1 MSMTGCDTLEGKE
14 KMTYATGH
22 PRPCITVIMANFNG
36 GRFLPS
42 AIESVQNQTL
52 TDLELIICDDAST
65 DNSVQIIS
73 GYASADPRI
82 KLLRTAL
89 NAGPACARNRALE
102 IATGSWIAIMDS
114 DDIMHPARLK
124 TLVAN
129 ATRDEASIAADD
141 LVVFYQDGAKSSHG
155 LLSGIHVHEP
165 FWVGLADFIR
175 SNIFYSKGDGLG
187 YLKPIIRADLLQ
199 ANGIRYNE
207 TLSIGEDYE
216 FVLRL
221 LIAGLKYR
229 VYPQQLYFYR
239 KHGASISHRLSSK
252 AARAILEVDQFL
264 YAKLEHS
271 SGEVRSACMARIKSI
286 ETVLAFNAVIDALKL
301 RNFSGAAVRFLRRPR
316 LLVLMREP
324 ASAWLS
330 RFRVRQHSPVQ
341 RVSQLLGRAA
351 Q

>member
-1 MSMTGCDTLEGKE
+1 
-14 KMTYATGH
+14 MTYATGH
-22 PRPCITVIMANFNG
+22 QRPCITVIIANFNG

-165 FWVGLADFIR
+165 F
-175 SNIFYSKGDGLG
+175 
-187 YLKPIIRADLLQ
+187 
-199 ANGIRYNE
+199 
-207 TLSIGEDYE
+207 
-216 FVLRL
+216 
-221 LIAGLKYR
+221 
-229 VYPQQLYFYR
+229 
-239 KHGASISHRLSSK
+239 
-252 AARAILEVDQFL
+252 
-264 YAKLEHS
+264 
-271 SGEVRSACMARIKSI
+271 SGCVWLTSYGPTSFTRR
-286 ETVLAFNAVIDALKL
+286 ETVSDI
-301 RNFSGAAVRFLRRPR
+301 S
-316 LLVLMREP
+316 
-324 ASAWLS
+324 
-330 RFRVRQHSPVQ
+330 
-341 RVSQLLGRAA
+341 SQLFEQTCCKRTASGIMRR
-351 Q
+351 